1 MAERAVSSVIQ
12 YLAPLLADEVK
23 LLKGVRKETF
33 SIKAKLERIHSFLE
47 DAESRAETGDK
58 GVKIWVKQVRQ
69 VAYRI
74 QDVIDENILLVL
86 PKQLGLLGSFHTVT
100 RTITKLKPRHQIAS
114 QIQDIKN
121 TIHEIKEGA
130 DRYAFSTSSSIEHT
144 STSTKDNMWRDPRL
158 ASIFIGDNEVVGIES
173 PKSELISRL
182 VDKNQ
187 SQRAMISLVG
197 MGGIGKTTLAKK
209 VYDSQE
215 MAAHFNCKA
224 WITVSQSYKPEEL
237 LKTIIEQLSGK
248 DVVTLPDEGIDSLIA
263 KARGYLYEKKYVV
276 MFDDVWQIEFWG
288 SIRHALPQNNKGSR
302 VIITTRSE
310 QVAAFCKESSVDHV
324 H

>member
-1 MAERAVSSVIQ
+1 MAEREVSSVIQ

-23 LLKGVRKETF
+23 LLNGVRKEIV
-33 SIKAKLERIHSFLE
+33 SIKAELERIHSFLE
-47 DAESRAETGDK
+47 DAESRAEMRDK

-74 QDVIDENILLVL
+74 QDVIDENILLVF
-86 PKQLGLLGSFHTVT
+86 PKQPRLFGSLRKVT

-114 QIQDIKN
+114 QIQDTKN
-121 TIHEIKEGA
+121 TIREIKEGA
-130 DRYAFSTSSSIEHT
+130 DRYAFSTSSSTEHT
-144 STSTKDNMWRDPRL
+144 STSTKDNMWCDPRL
-158 ASIFIGDNEVVGIES
+158 ASLFIGDDEVVGIES

-187 SQRAMISLVG
+187 SQRAVISLVG
-197 MGGIGKTTLAKK
+197 MGGIGKTILAKK

-224 WITVSQSYKPEEL
+224 WITVSQSYKLEEL
-237 LKTIIEQLSGK
+237 LKTMIEQLSGK
-248 DVVTLPDEGIDSLIA
+248 DVLSLPDEGIDSLIA

-276 MFDDVWQIEFWG
+276 VFDDVWKIDFWG
-288 SIRHALPQNNKGSR
+288 SIRHALPQNS
-302 VIITTRSE
+302 
-310 QVAAFCKESSVDHV
+310 
-324 H
+324 

>member
-1 MAERAVSSVIQ
+1 MAEREVISVIQ
-12 YLAPLLADEVK
+12 YFAPLLADEVK
-23 LLKGVRKETF
+23 LLNGVRMQIV
-33 SIKAKLERIHSFLE
+33 SIKAELERIHSFLE
-47 DAESRAETGDK
+47 DAESRAEMGDK

-86 PKQLGLLGSFHTVT
+86 PKQPGLFGSLRKVT

-114 QIQDIKN
+114 QIQDTKN
-121 TIHEIKEGA
+121 TIREIKEGA
-130 DRYAFSTSSSIEHT
+130 DRYAFSTSSSTEHT
-144 STSTKDNMWRDPRL
+144 STSSKDNMWCDPRL
-158 ASIFIGDNEVVGIES
+158 ASLFIGDDEVVGIES

-187 SQRAMISLVG
+187 SQRAVISLVG
-197 MGGIGKTTLAKK
+197 MGGIGKTILAKK

-224 WITVSQSYKPEEL
+224 WITVSQSYKLEEL
-237 LKTIIEQLSGK
+237 LKTMIEQLSGK
-248 DVVTLPDEGIDSLIA
+248 DVLSLPDEGIDSLIA

-276 MFDDVWQIEFWG
+276 VFDDVWKIDFWG
-288 SIRHALPQNNKGSR
+288 SIRHALPQNS
-302 VIITTRSE
+302 
-310 QVAAFCKESSVDHV
+310 
-324 H
+324 

>member
-23 LLKGVRKETF
+23 LLKGVRKEIF
-33 SIKAKLERIHSFLE
+33 SIKAELDRIHSFLE
-47 DAESRAETGDK
+47 DAESRAKTGDK
-58 GVKIWVKQVRQ
+58 GVKIWVKQVSQ

-86 PKQLGLLGSFHTVT
+86 PKQPGLLGSFHKVT
-100 RTITKLKPRHQIAS
+100 RTITKLKPRHRIAS

-121 TIHEIKEGA
+121 TIREIKEGA
-130 DRYAFSTSSSIEHT
+130 DQYAFSTSSSTKHT
-144 STSTKDNMWRDPRL
+144 STSTKDNIWRDPRL
-158 ASIFIGDNEVVGIES
+158 ASLFIGDDEVIGIES

-215 MAAHFNCKA
+215 MAAHFN
-224 WITVSQSYKPEEL
+224 
-237 LKTIIEQLSGK
+237 
-248 DVVTLPDEGIDSLIA
+248 
-263 KARGYLYEKKYVV
+263 
-276 MFDDVWQIEFWG
+276 
-288 SIRHALPQNNKGSR
+288 
-302 VIITTRSE
+302 
-310 QVAAFCKESSVDHV
+310 
-324 H
+324 